1 VLRHVPENRVF
12 GRRLAKTASILAA
25 ALLIPA
31 LVCHPAGAFDMD
43 AQKFKPGD
51 AAPDFTLK
59 DIAGNE
65 VSLSD
70 YAGKKV
76 VLLAFF
82 AVRCG
87 TCLAEAPHLE
97 KIHLKYAEKDVVL
110 LSINTD
116 GIDASLAVQTMKDV
130 GFETTYT
137 VLLDPEFVAT
147 DTYTN
152 FLVPLTLVIDR
163 EGIVRYIHSGFKD
176 GDEKE
181 YEKAIRKA
189 L

>member
-1 VLRHVPENRVF
+1 MVRHVAEKRVF
-12 GRRLAKTASILAA
+12 GRRFTKIASILAA
-25 ALLIPA
+25 ALLLPA
-31 LVCHPAGAFDMD
+31 LLCHPAGAFDMD

-51 AAPDFTLK
+51 TAPDFTLK
-59 DIAGNE
+59 DLAGSD

-82 AVRCG
+82 ALRCG
-87 TCLAEAPHLE
+87 TCLAEAPYLE
-97 KIHLKYAEKDVVL
+97 KIHQKYADKDVAL

-116 GIDASLAVQTMKDV
+116 GVSASLAAYTMKEV
-130 GFETTYT
+130 GFEVTYT
-137 VLLDPEFVAT
+137 VLLDPEFIAT
-147 DTYTN
+147 DVYTN

-163 EGIVRYIHSGFKD
+163 EGIVQYIHSGFKD